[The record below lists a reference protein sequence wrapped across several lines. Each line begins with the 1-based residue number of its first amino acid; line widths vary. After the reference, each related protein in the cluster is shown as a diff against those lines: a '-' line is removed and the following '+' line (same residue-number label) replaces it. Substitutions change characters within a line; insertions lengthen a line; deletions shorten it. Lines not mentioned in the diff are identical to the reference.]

1 MPDNVFASFFNY
13 GPRLTPGSL
22 ISLYPS
28 VTDPTGQITAADPT
42 QLVLAP
48 GYYLIS
54 YSVSATFSSPNYL
67 QVTPTYNG
75 TSQLVFGVYSATN
88 ADGFTASG
96 SAHLVV
102 PAPSGTTFTL
112 TYSGSGTAS
121 NGQVTMHVLQL
132 RRSD

>member
-1 MPDNVFASFFNY
+1 MCIRDSPTGATGDAGPTGATGPAGTVPDNVFASFFNY

-54 YSVSATFSSPNYL
+54 YSAVSYTHLMRSRTRHSP
-67 QVTPTYNG
+67 
-75 TSQLVFGVYSATN
+75 
-88 ADGFTASG
+88 
-96 SAHLVV
+96 
-102 PAPSGTTFTL
+102 
-112 TYSGSGTAS
+112 
-121 NGQVTMHVLQL
+121 
-132 RRSD
+132 RI